1 MVIHLRGFLRILV
14 VSNTEFKYDLGVVG
28 LGYVGLPLAV
38 ESATSSLNVLGFDIN
53 SERVEMINNG
63 HSPIEDISNEE
74 LSQSLKNFHSIT
86 ESKELS
92 QCRNIV
98 ISVPTPLTDYQPDL
112 SYVIN
117 AAKTV
122 GENLVKNQVVI
133 LESTTYPGTTVEV
146 LIPNL
151 EKMSG
156 LKAGEDFFVGYSPER
171 IDPGNKVWKFK
182 NTPKVISGINNV
194 STEKIQ
200 SFYESIIDE
209 TVLVKGTKEAEMV
222 KLLENTYRHVNIAL
236 INELAILCKMLDID
250 IWEVVNAAKTKPFG
264 FESFKPGPGVGG
276 HCIPVDPEYLSFKT
290 RQIGKPVRFVELA
303 QEINNSMP
311 LYVVNQVNEI
321 LNKNKIILNSSKIL
335 LMGVAYKKD
344 ISDMRESPAI
354 DIVELLLDKEVDI
367 SYYDPYVEEFKVS
380 GHIINR
386 EVDTNSF
393 EDYDML
399 LVLTP
404 HSNFAQLDFNNLK
417 TIIFDTTG
425 SDFIKSTE
433 RI

>member
-1 MVIHLRGFLRILV
+1 MT
-14 VSNTEFKYDLGVVG
+14 SNTEFEYDLGVVG

-38 ESATSSLNVLGFDIN
+38 ESSKQGLKVIGYDIN
-53 SERVEMINNG
+53 PERVEMIKNG
-63 HSPIEDISNEE
+63 ISPIEDISNDE
-74 LSQSLKNFHSIT
+74 LSNALNNFNST
-86 ESKELS
+86 LNSELLSKC
-92 QCRNIV
+92 QNVV

-112 SYVIN
+112 SFVIN

-122 GENLVKNQVVI
+122 GENLVKNQVII
-133 LESTTYPGTTVEV
+133 LESTTYPGTTIEV

-151 EKMSG
+151 ENTSK

-182 NTPKVISGINNV
+182 NTPKVVSGINDI

-200 SFYESIIDE
+200 SFYESIIE
-209 TVLVKGTKEAEMV
+209 NTVLVKGTKEAEMV

-236 INELAILCKMLDID
+236 INELAMLCKMLDID

-311 LYVVNQVNEI
+311 AYVVGQISEI
-321 LNKNKIILNSSKIL
+321 LNKNGKILNNSKIL
-335 LMGVAYKKD
+335 LMGVAYKND

-354 DIVELLLDKEVDI
+354 DVTELLLEKKVDVSYFDPFVKEFSVFGK
-367 SYYDPYVEEFKVS
+367 E
-380 GHIINR
+380 INK
-386 EVDTNSF
+386 EDEINSF
-393 EDYDML
+393 DSYDML

-404 HSNFAQLDFNNLK
+404 HSTFSDIDFTKIK

-425 SDFIKSTE
+425 SEFIQSTE
-433 RI
+433 RL

>member
-1 MVIHLRGFLRILV
+1 MV
-14 VSNTEFKYDLGVVG
+14 NNKEFIYDLGVVG

-38 ESATSSLNVLGFDIN
+38 EAANCGLKVLGFDIN
-53 SERVEMINNG
+53 PERVQLISDG

-74 LSQSLKNFHSIT
+74 LSKSQQNFLATT

-92 QCRNIV
+92 NCKNIV

-122 GENLVKNQVVI
+122 GENLVENQVII
-133 LESTTYPGTTVEV
+133 LESTTYPGTTIEV

-151 EKMSG
+151 ENISG
-156 LKAGEDFFVGYSPER
+156 LKAGDDFFVGYSPER
-171 IDPGNKVWKFK
+171 IDPGNEVWKFK
-182 NTPKVISGINNV
+182 NTPKVISGINDI
-194 STEKIQ
+194 STQKIQ

-236 INELAILCKMLDID
+236 INELAMLCKMLDID

-354 DIVELLLDKEVDI
+354 DIAELLLDKDVDI

-425 SDFIKSTE
+425 SDFINSTE

>member
-1 MVIHLRGFLRILV
+1 MTTN
-14 VSNTEFKYDLGVVG
+14 SEFEYDLGVVG

-38 ESATSSLNVLGFDIN
+38 EASIQGLSVIGYDIN

-63 HSPIEDISNEE
+63 ISPIEDISNDE
-74 LSQSLKNFHSIT
+74 LSNALEKFFSTLDGKLL
-86 ESKELS
+86 SKC
-92 QCRNIV
+92 QNIV

-112 SYVIN
+112 SYVIS

-122 GENLVKNQVVI
+122 GNNLVKNQVVI
-133 LESTTYPGTTVEV
+133 LESTTYPGTTIEV

-151 EKMSG
+151 ESTSK
-156 LKAGEDFFVGYSPER
+156 LKAGEDFFDGYSPER

-182 NTPKVISGINNV
+182 NTPKVISGINDI
-194 STEKIQ
+194 STDKIQ
-200 SFYESIIDE
+200 SFYESIIE
-209 TVLVKGTKEAEMV
+209 TTVLVKGTKEAEMV

-236 INELAILCKMLDID
+236 INELAMLCKMLDID

-311 LYVVNQVNEI
+311 AYVVGQISEI
-321 LNKNKIILNSSKIL
+321 LNKNGKLLNNSKIL

-354 DIVELLLDKEVDI
+354 DVTELLLEKKVDVSYFDPFVKEFSVFGK
-367 SYYDPYVEEFKVS
+367 E
-380 GHIINR
+380 INK
-386 EVDTNSF
+386 EDEINSF
-393 EDYDML
+393 DNYDML

-404 HSNFAQLDFNNLK
+404 HSNFSDIDFSKLK

-425 SDFIKSTE
+425 SDFIQSTE

>member
-1 MVIHLRGFLRILV
+1 MTTN
-14 VSNTEFKYDLGVVG
+14 SEFEYDLGVVG

-38 ESATSSLNVLGFDIN
+38 EASIQGLSVIGYDIN

-63 HSPIEDISNEE
+63 IFPIEDISNDE
-74 LSQSLKNFHSIT
+74 LSNALEKFFSTLDGKLL
-86 ESKELS
+86 SKC
-92 QCRNIV
+92 QNIV

-112 SYVIN
+112 SYVIS

-122 GENLVKNQVVI
+122 GNNLVKNQVVI
-133 LESTTYPGTTVEV
+133 LESTTYPGTTIEV

-151 EKMSG
+151 ESTSK

-182 NTPKVISGINNV
+182 NTPKVISGINDI
-194 STEKIQ
+194 STDKIQ
-200 SFYESIIDE
+200 SFYESIIE
-209 TVLVKGTKEAEMV
+209 TTVLVKGTKEAEMV

-236 INELAILCKMLDID
+236 INELAMLCKMLDID

-311 LYVVNQVNEI
+311 AYVVGQISEI
-321 LNKNKIILNSSKIL
+321 LNKNGKLLNNSKIL

-354 DIVELLLDKEVDI
+354 DVTELLLEKKVDVSYFDPFVKEFSVFGK
-367 SYYDPYVEEFKVS
+367 E
-380 GHIINR
+380 INK
-386 EVDTNSF
+386 EDEINSF
-393 EDYDML
+393 DNYDML

-404 HSNFAQLDFNNLK
+404 HSNFSDIDFSKLK

-425 SDFIKSTE
+425 SDFIQSTE

>member
-1 MVIHLRGFLRILV
+1 MVID
-14 VSNTEFKYDLGVVG
+14 TEFKYDLGVVG

-38 ESATSSLNVLGFDIN
+38 EAAISSLNVIGFDIN

-74 LSQSLKNFHSIT
+74 LSQSLQNFHSTT

-92 QCRNIV
+92 ECRNIV

-112 SYVIN
+112 SYVVN

-133 LESTTYPGTTVEV
+133 LESTTYPGTTIEV

-156 LKAGEDFFVGYSPER
+156 LKAGEDFYVGYSPER
-171 IDPGNKVWKFK
+171 IDPGNEVWKFK

-200 SFYESIIDE
+200 SFYELIIDE

-354 DIVELLLDKEVDI
+354 DIAELLLDKDVDI

-380 GHIINR
+380 GHTINR
-386 EVDTNSF
+386 EVNTNSF

-417 TIIFDTTG
+417 NIIFDTTG
-425 SDFIKSTE
+425 SDFINSTE

>member
-1 MVIHLRGFLRILV
+1 MT
-14 VSNTEFKYDLGVVG
+14 SNTEFEYDLGVVG

-38 ESATSSLNVLGFDIN
+38 ESSNQGLKVIGYDIN
-53 SERVEMINNG
+53 PERVEMINNG
-63 HSPIEDISNEE
+63 ISPIEDILNDE
-74 LSQSLKNFHSIT
+74 LSNALNNFHST
-86 ESKELS
+86 LDSELLSKC
-92 QCRNIV
+92 QNIV

-112 SYVIN
+112 SFVIN

-122 GENLVKNQVVI
+122 GENLVKNQVII
-133 LESTTYPGTTVEV
+133 LESTTYPGTTIEV

-151 EKMSG
+151 ENTSK

-182 NTPKVISGINNV
+182 NTPKVVSGINDI

-200 SFYESIIDE
+200 SFYESIIE
-209 TVLVKGTKEAEMV
+209 NIVLVKGTKEAEMV

-236 INELAILCKMLDID
+236 INELAMLCKMLDID

-311 LYVVNQVNEI
+311 AYVVGQISEI
-321 LNKNKIILNSSKIL
+321 LNKNGKILNNSKIL
-335 LMGVAYKKD
+335 LMGVAYKND

-354 DIVELLLDKEVDI
+354 DITELLLEKKVDVSYFDPFVKEFSVLGK
-367 SYYDPYVEEFKVS
+367 S
-380 GHIINR
+380 INK
-386 EVDTNSF
+386 EDEINSF
-393 EDYDML
+393 DNYDML

-404 HSNFAQLDFNNLK
+404 HSNFSDIDFSKIK
-417 TIIFDTTG
+417 TTIFDTTG
-425 SDFIKSTE
+425 SDFIQSTE
-433 RI
+433 RL

>member
-1 MVIHLRGFLRILV
+1 MT
-14 VSNTEFKYDLGVVG
+14 SNTEFEYDLGVVG

-38 ESATSSLNVLGFDIN
+38 ESSKQGLKVIGYDIN
-53 SERVEMINNG
+53 PERVEMINNG
-63 HSPIEDISNEE
+63 ISPIEDISNDE
-74 LSQSLKNFHSIT
+74 LSNALNNFNST
-86 ESKELS
+86 LDSELLSKC
-92 QCRNIV
+92 QNVV

-112 SYVIN
+112 SFVIN

-122 GENLVKNQVVI
+122 GENLVKNQVII
-133 LESTTYPGTTVEV
+133 LESTTYPGTTIEV

-151 EKMSG
+151 ENTSK

-182 NTPKVISGINNV
+182 NTPKVVSGINDI

-200 SFYESIIDE
+200 SFYESIIE
-209 TVLVKGTKEAEMV
+209 NTVLVKGTKEAEMV

-236 INELAILCKMLDID
+236 INELAMLCKMLDID

-303 QEINNSMP
+303 QEINNTMP
-311 LYVVNQVNEI
+311 AYVVGQISEI
-321 LNKNKIILNSSKIL
+321 LNKNGKILNNSKIL
-335 LMGVAYKKD
+335 LMGVAYKND

-354 DIVELLLDKEVDI
+354 DVTELLLEKKVDVSYFDPFVKEFSV
-367 SYYDPYVEEFKVS
+367 FGKA
-380 GHIINR
+380 INK
-386 EVDTNSF
+386 EDEINSF
-393 EDYDML
+393 DNYDML

-404 HSNFAQLDFNNLK
+404 HSTFSDIDFTKIK

-425 SDFIKSTE
+425 SDFIQSTE
-433 RI
+433 RL

>member
-1 MVIHLRGFLRILV
+1 MT
-14 VSNTEFKYDLGVVG
+14 SNAEFEYDLGVVG

-38 ESATSSLNVLGFDIN
+38 ESSKQGLKVIGYDIN
-53 SERVEMINNG
+53 PERVEMINNG
-63 HSPIEDISNEE
+63 ISPIEDILNDE
-74 LSQSLKNFHSIT
+74 LSDVLNNFHST
-86 ESKELS
+86 LDGKLLSKC
-92 QCRNIV
+92 QNIV

-112 SYVIN
+112 SFVIN

-122 GENLVKNQVVI
+122 GENLVRNQVII

-151 EKMSG
+151 ENTSK

-182 NTPKVISGINNV
+182 NTPKVVSGINDI

-200 SFYESIIDE
+200 SFYESIIE
-209 TVLVKGTKEAEMV
+209 NTVLVKGTKEAEMV

-236 INELAILCKMLDID
+236 INELAMLCKMLDID

-311 LYVVNQVNEI
+311 AYVVGQISEI
-321 LNKNKIILNSSKIL
+321 LNKNGKILNNSKIL
-335 LMGVAYKKD
+335 LMGVAYKND

-354 DIVELLLDKEVDI
+354 DVTELLLQKKVDVSYFDPFVKEFSV
-367 SYYDPYVEEFKVS
+367 FGKA
-380 GHIINR
+380 INK
-386 EVDTNSF
+386 EDEINSF
-393 EDYDML
+393 DNYDML

-404 HSNFAQLDFNNLK
+404 HSTFSDIDFTKIK

-425 SDFIKSTE
+425 SDFIQSTE
-433 RI
+433 RL

>member
-1 MVIHLRGFLRILV
+1 MDNKVD
-14 VSNTEFKYDLGVVG
+14 FKYQLGVVG

-38 ESATSSLNVLGFDIN
+38 EASLQGLNVVGYDIN
-53 SERVEMINNG
+53 SERVDIINNG
-63 HSPIEDISNEE
+63 LSPIEDISNEQ
-74 LSQSLKNFHSIT
+74 LSSALKNFHPT
-86 ESKELS
+86 TNSKELS
-92 QCRNIV
+92 ECRNVV

-112 SYVIN
+112 SYVID

-122 GENLVKNQVVI
+122 GENLVSNQVVI
-133 LESTTYPGTTVEV
+133 LESTTYPGTTIEV

-151 EKMSG
+151 EKRSG
-156 LKAGEDFFVGYSPER
+156 LIAGKDFFVGYSPER
-171 IDPGNKVWKFK
+171 IDPGNKIWKFK
-182 NTPKVISGINNV
+182 NTPKVISGMNDD
-194 STEKIQ
+194 STKKIKE
-200 SFYESIIDE
+200 FYESIIDE
-209 TVLVKGTKEAEMV
+209 TVVVNGTKEAEMV

-236 INELAILCKMLDID
+236 INELAMLCEMLDID

-311 LYVVNQVNEI
+311 TYVVNRVSD
-321 LNKNKIILNSSKIL
+321 LLNSNDKILRNSKIL
-335 LMGVAYKKD
+335 LLGVAYKKD
-344 ISDMRESPAI
+344 ISDMRESPAV
-354 DIVELLLDKEVDI
+354 DIAQLLLNKSVEV
-367 SYYDPYVEEFKVS
+367 SFYDPFVEEFSVS
-380 GHIINR
+380 GDSINK
-386 EVDTNSF
+386 ETDEKAFNN
-393 EDYDML
+393 YDMI

-404 HSNFAQLDFNNLK
+404 HTKFKEINFSNLE
-417 TIIFDTTG
+417 TIIFDSTG